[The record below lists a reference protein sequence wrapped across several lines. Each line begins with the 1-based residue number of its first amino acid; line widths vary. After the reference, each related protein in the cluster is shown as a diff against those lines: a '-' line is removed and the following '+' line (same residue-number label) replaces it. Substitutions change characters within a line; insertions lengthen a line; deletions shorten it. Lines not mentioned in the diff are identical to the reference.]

1 MSHPAGGGCRDLGGA
16 PGTGVV
22 PKPEMKT
29 QRPIARSPAHA
40 PLQPI
45 PECWV
50 GMRKQAWP
58 RSSALRVCLHPW
70 SSAPAGRRPRP
81 LAETSSEEEGGGASR
96 TEAPVP
102 RSLVSPSFT
111 CLEPPH
117 LANLT
122 LENASECLMQH

>member
-1 MSHPAGGGCRDLGGA
+1 
-16 PGTGVV
+16 
-22 PKPEMKT
+22 MKT
-29 QRPIARSPAHA
+29 QRPIAHSPAHA

-45 PECWV
+45 P
-50 GMRKQAWP
+50 GMLGGDEETGLASELSFEGLPAPLVK
-58 RSSALRVCLHPW
+58 C
-70 SSAPAGRRPRP
+70 PAGRRPRP